1 MIRAIF
7 LDLGNVVLPFDN
19 RRFFRKLARVS
30 PLEEAEIT
38 ERYFAAPWRWK
49 YESGKI
55 SSTRFRREICKLAE
69 VSMEEDEFF
78 RAFNS
83 VFDRKANVDFA
94 FLNELAGRYTLLL
107 LSNTNA
113 AHFAFVRRRFGLF
126 RAFHHFALSYRVGA
140 AKPETLIYEAALRM
154 SGVPGQ
160 ETFYADDIEEF
171 VEAGRAAGM
180 NAAQVTSGQELVE
193 QMSAHG
199 IRVPRLAAGAERAV
213 HA

>member
-7 LDLGNVVLPFDN
+7 LDLGNVVLSFDN
-19 RRFFRKLARVS
+19 RRFFRKLASTS
-30 PLEEAEIT
+30 PLGEAEIT

-49 YESGKI
+49 YECGKI
-55 SSTRFRREICKLAE
+55 SSERFQREICKLAE
-69 VSMEEDEFF
+69 ASMEEGEFF

-94 FLNELAGRYTLLL
+94 FLDELAHRYTLLL

-113 AHFAFVRRRFGLF
+113 AHFAFVKRRFGLF
-126 RAFHHFALSYRVGA
+126 RAFHRFALSYRVGA
-140 AKPETLIYEAALRM
+140 AKPDERIYQAALDM
-154 SGVPGQ
+154 SGVPAK
-160 ETFYADDIEEF
+160 ETFYADDIGEF

-180 NAAQVTSGQELVE
+180 HAARVTSGPELVE

-199 IRVPRLAAGAERAV
+199 IRVPLLCVRAES
-213 HA
+213 